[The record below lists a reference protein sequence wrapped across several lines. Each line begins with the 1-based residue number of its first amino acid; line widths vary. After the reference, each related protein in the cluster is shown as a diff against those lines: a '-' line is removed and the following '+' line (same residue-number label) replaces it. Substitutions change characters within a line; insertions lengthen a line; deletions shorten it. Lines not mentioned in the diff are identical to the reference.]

1 MSKEVHNLKDADLIK
16 QLKAESELK
25 TKWLSLIAHDF
36 RGLFSNIR
44 MLLNGFDNG
53 SISQDTLIGMLPE
66 IKQIADKN
74 SKTLESTFAWMNTQI
89 DGFNPIIE
97 KIDLYSLFLALKEE
111 LKAEIDLKR
120 ISLKY
125 SGEKDLKLRSDRFL
139 LTFILKQTIGN
150 AIKYSYEGGEVRMIV
165 SKESEGCTILIEDY
179 GMGMNKRVQENLYT
193 LNGCPYLGSM
203 HEKGAGLSLVVI
215 KDFVEKLG
223 AKMDVS
229 STIGEG
235 TTVTFIFDENKI

>member
-1 MSKEVHNLKDADLIK
+1 
-16 QLKAESELK
+16 
-25 TKWLSLIAHDF
+25 
-36 RGLFSNIR
+36 
-44 MLLNGFDNG
+44 
-53 SISQDTLIGMLPE
+53 
-66 IKQIADKN
+66 
-74 SKTLESTFAWMNTQI
+74 
-89 DGFNPIIE
+89 
-97 KIDLYSLFLALKEE
+97 
-111 LKAEIDLKR
+111 
-120 ISLKY
+120 
-125 SGEKDLKLRSDRFL
+125 

>member
-74 SKTLESTFAWMNTQI
+74 SKTLESTFAWVNTQI

-97 KIDLYSLFLALKEE
+97 EIDLYSFFQILKEE

>member
-1 MSKEVHNLKDADLIK
+1 MNRDEHNLEDVDLIK

-36 RGLFSNIR
+36 KGLFSNIS
-44 MLLNGFDNG
+44 MLLAAYETE
-53 SISQDTLIGMLPE
+53 SISQETLLSMLPE

-74 SKTLESTFAWMNTQI
+74 SKTLESTFAWVNTQI

-97 KIDLYSLFLALKEE
+97 EIDVYSLFLTLKED
-111 LKAEIDLKR
+111 LKAEIDLKE
-120 ISLKY
+120 ISLEY
-125 SGEKDLKLRSDRFL
+125 VGEKDLKFFSDKFL

-165 SKESEGCTILIEDY
+165 SKASEGCTILIEDY

-203 HEKGAGLSLVVI
+203 NEKGAGLSLVVI

-235 TTVTFIFDENKI
+235 TTVKFIFRENKI

>member
-53 SISQDTLIGMLPE
+53 SISQDTLIGMLAE

-74 SKTLESTFAWMNTQI
+74 SKTLESTFAWVNTQI

-97 KIDLYSLFLALKEE
+97 EIDLYSFFQILKEE